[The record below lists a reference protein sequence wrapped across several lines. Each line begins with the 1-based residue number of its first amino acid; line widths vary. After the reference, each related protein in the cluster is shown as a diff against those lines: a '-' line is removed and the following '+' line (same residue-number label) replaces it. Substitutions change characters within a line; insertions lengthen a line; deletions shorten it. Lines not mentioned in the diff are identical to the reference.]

1 MTKKKKTPEVIV
13 AIATVDRAD
22 ITRAT
27 LAHLGQLKD
36 QPDRVVLSVS
46 SHKDFDLRDLSNTPF
61 PLEIVF
67 GQKGLCTQRNGVL
80 DAAPKDAIVLFIDD
94 DFLLEDGYITATKYL
109 FSQNRDVVMAT
120 GEVLA
125 DGILGPGMTHQAGL
139 QVLEAQVP
147 SKTAPEPLEIYNG
160 YGCNM
165 AIRMAV
171 VDKHAIRFD
180 ETLPRYGWLED
191 VDFSRRLA
199 EHGRVV
205 KDVAMRGV
213 HLGTKVGRSRGVPL
227 GYSQIAN
234 PVYLMRKGTMQ
245 SKRAYRQIMRNLL
258 ANAGRFAKPEP
269 WVDRRGRLRG
279 NLMGLQDLAFGRL
292 SPKRILS
299 L

>member
-1 MTKKKKTPEVIV
+1 MTKKKTPEVIV
-13 AIATVDRAD
+13 AIATVDRAQ

-27 LAHLGQLKD
+27 LAHIGQLKD
-36 QPDRVVLSVS
+36 RPDRVVLSVS
-46 SHKDFDLRDLSNTPF
+46 SHSDFDLRDIGDTPF

-67 GQKGLCTQRNGVL
+67 GRKGLCAQRNAVL
-80 DAAPKDAIVLFIDD
+80 DAVPMDTIVLFIDD
-94 DFLLEDGYITATKYL
+94 DFLLEDGYITATRNVFL
-109 FSQNRDVVMAT
+109 QNRDIVLAT
-120 GEVLA
+120 GDVLA
-125 DGILGPGMTHQAGL
+125 DGIIGPGLTHQDGV
-139 QVLEAQVP
+139 QVLEKQVP
-147 SKTAPEPLEIYNG
+147 GKMAAEPLEIYNG

-165 AIRMAV
+165 AIRMSV
-171 VDKHAIRFD
+171 VKKHSIRFD

-205 KDVAMRGV
+205 KDFAMRGV

-234 PVYLMRKGTMQ
+234 PVYLVRKGTMQ
-245 SKRAYRQIMRNLL
+245 GKRAYRQITRNIL
-258 ANAGRFAKPEP
+258 ANLGKFATPEP

-279 NLMGLQDLAFGRL
+279 NLLGLRDLATGRL
-292 SPKRILS
+292 SPTRILS